1 MIVFCHLLN
10 DNSGSP
16 NVLRMVIDVLARE
29 DRECRLFVG
38 SQGSG
43 CLEGTGIPITRYWYR
58 RSRFRIITLLTYLYS
73 QFALYRA
80 LSRADLPSDA
90 LIYVNTLLPFGGA
103 LWGHINGRRVVYHAH
118 EVSITPA
125 PLRWLLLKFARST
138 ARSVIYVSRD
148 QYERLPVEGV
158 RPVVVPNPIA
168 PQFVNVGS
176 ETPFELRRSGAFEV
190 LMLASPRDYK
200 GLPEFLE
207 LARRFVGTK
216 SVHFALVLNSEPE
229 EAERYLRLRACPEN
243 VTVHPRTDYPGP
255 YYAQADVLLNLSRVD
270 MCVETFGL
278 TIVEA
283 MAFGVPVIVPPVGG
297 PAEIV
302 TDGEEG
308 FLVDSRDADRLEAVL
323 SGMMKNPDK
332 LLRMSK
338 AARLRAL
345 DFTHEIFGETL
356 KNEILALRAGAEK
369 NCRKAPDRVG

>member
-16 NVLRMVIDVLARE
+16 NVLRMVVDVLARE

-43 CLEGTGIPITRYWYR
+43 CLEATSVPITRYWYR

-73 QFALYRA
+73 QLALYRA
-80 LSRADLPSDA
+80 LSRADLPRDA

-138 ARSVIYVSRD
+138 AKSVIYVSRD

-168 PQFVNVGS
+168 PQIVKVGT

-216 SVHFALVLNSEPE
+216 SVHFTLVLNSEPE
-229 EAERYLRLRACPEN
+229 EAERYLQLRACPEN
-243 VTVHPRTDYPGP
+243 VTVHPRTDDPGR
-255 YYAQADVLLNLSRVD
+255 YYARADVLLNLSRVD
-270 MCVETFGL
+270 MWVETFGL

-302 TDGEEG
+302 TDDEEG

-323 SGMMKNPDK
+323 SGMIKNPDK

-356 KNEILALRAGAEK
+356 KNEILALRAGAET
-369 NCRKAPDRVG
+369 NLRKTPNRVG

>member
-16 NVLRMVIDVLARE
+16 NVLRMVIDVLARG

-43 CLEGTGIPITRYWYR
+43 YLERTNIPITRYWYR

-80 LSRADLPSDA
+80 LSRANLPGDA

-103 LWGHINGRRVVYHAH
+103 LWGRINGHTVVYHAH

-125 PLRWLLLKFARST
+125 PLRWLLLKLARST
-138 ARSVIYVSRD
+138 AQSVLYVSKD
-148 QYERLPVEGV
+148 QYDRLPVEGV
-158 RPVVVPNPIA
+158 RPVVVPNPIS
-168 PQFVNVGS
+168 PQIAKLGA
-176 ETPFELRRSGAFEV
+176 ETPFETRRSGAFGV

-200 GLPEFLE
+200 GVPEYFE
-207 LARRFVGTK
+207 LARRFVGTDD
-216 SVHFALVLNSEPE
+216 VHFTLVMNSNAED
-229 EAERYLRLRACPEN
+229 AERYLELHPWPEN
-243 VTVHPRTDYPGP
+243 VTVHPRTDNPAR
-255 YYAQADVLLNLSRVD
+255 YYARADVLLNLSRVD

-283 MAFGVPVIVPPVGG
+283 LAFGVPVIVPPVGG

-302 TDGEEG
+302 TDDEEG
-308 FLVDSRDADRLEAVL
+308 FLVDSRDTDRLEALL
-323 SGMMKNPDK
+323 SGMINNPDQV
-332 LLRMSK
+332 LQMSK

-345 DFTHEIFGETL
+345 DFAHEKFGETL
-356 KNEILALRAGAEK
+356 KSEIFALRKGIQT
-369 NCRKAPDRVG
+369 NRRKAPDRVG